1 METPVRWNIAVR
13 YSVAFSIRNYKLQ
26 IEVWP
31 SKARSEGAFYLKN
44 DTPPV
49 LLPNFGNKTA
59 PSDEGAKVLFVNC
72 QLFSVLAGEEE
83 DLLGFCFGLQEREGG
98 FEPYIVEAD

>member
-1 METPVRWNIAVR
+1 MAEQSKVGG
-13 YSVAFSIRNYKLQ
+13 SVLSQERH
-26 IEVWP
+26 
-31 SKARSEGAFYLKN
+31 S
-44 DTPPV
+44 PV